1 MGDILTFTLHY
12 DGAFNK
18 NSLGAVAEAARLAGL
33 IGGEAH
39 ALVLGDASSELCAT
53 LGGYGAAKV
62 FRVAGPEGLAQ
73 PVVDAMAQLVGEHG
87 YPYALFGGGLLGFE
101 IGAGLA
107 ARLGGGVAMEVTA
120 VSVRDGK
127 LVAERPIL
135 GDSAIS
141 EIEFAGEIGIVIG
154 RLNAF
159 DVPEP
164 TGALAAVEDVTVQ
177 FNDFSM
183 RARMVTRGEQ
193 RGENVD
199 IEGAE
204 ILVAGGRGL
213 GRAEGFELC
222 EELAKALGPS
232 SAVAAT
238 RAVVDAGWYPYA
250 GQIGQTGK
258 TVAPKLY
265 FAAGISG
272 AIQHKVGMASS
283 ENIVAVNKDANA
295 PIFEFAD
302 LGIVGDLNRILPKL
316 TAALNARSSG

>member
-1 MGDILTFTLHY
+1 
-12 DGAFNK
+12 
-18 NSLGAVAEAARLAGL
+18 
-33 IGGEAH
+33 
-39 ALVLGDASSELCAT
+39 
-53 LGGYGAAKV
+53 
-62 FRVAGPEGLAQ
+62 
-73 PVVDAMAQLVGEHG
+73 
-87 YPYALFGGGLLGFE
+87 
-101 IGAGLA
+101 
-107 ARLGGGVAMEVTA
+107 
-120 VSVRDGK
+120 
-127 LVAERPIL
+127 
-135 GDSAIS
+135 
-141 EIEFAGEIGIVIG
+141 
-154 RLNAF
+154 
-159 DVPEP
+159 
-164 TGALAAVEDVTVQ
+164 
-177 FNDFSM
+177 
-183 RARMVTRGEQ
+183 MVTRGEQ

-222 EELAKALGPS
+222 EALAKALGPS

-316 TAALNARSSG
+316 TAALNARNSG